1 MTTPR
6 HTNRFEVLKA
16 DKRTKAGGFWTKV
29 QNPAEWN
36 KFKKAGKTL
45 RIVYKSGKAYIWN
58 VTCAEE
64 RTRLNALPTK

>member
-6 HTNRFEVLKA
+6 HINSFEVLKA
-16 DKRTKAGGFWTKV
+16 DKRTKAGGFWTTVK
-29 QNPAEWN
+29 NPVEWK

-45 RIVYKSGKAYIWN
+45 RIVYKSGKTYIMK